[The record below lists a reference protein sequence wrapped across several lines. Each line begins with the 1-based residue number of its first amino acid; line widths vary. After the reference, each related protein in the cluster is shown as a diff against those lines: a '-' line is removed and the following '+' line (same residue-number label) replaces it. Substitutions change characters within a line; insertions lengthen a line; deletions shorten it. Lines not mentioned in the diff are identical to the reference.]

1 MRVSR
6 LKKMEKN
13 IDIDKKERIIL
24 IGLERES
31 LKQIISEA
39 NSERIE
45 KSEEKLEKNDQFF

>member
-1 MRVSR
+1 
-6 LKKMEKN
+6 MEKN

>member
-1 MRVSR
+1 VRVSR